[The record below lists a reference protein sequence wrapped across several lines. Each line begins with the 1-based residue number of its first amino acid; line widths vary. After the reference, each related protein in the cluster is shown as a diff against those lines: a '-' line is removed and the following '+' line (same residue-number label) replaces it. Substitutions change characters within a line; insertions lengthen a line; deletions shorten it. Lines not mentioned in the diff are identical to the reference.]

1 MADLPH
7 DHTQADLELI
17 AELDKAA
24 AVMAEDD
31 APAPVPAVTRDQ
43 VRALVA
49 AKDEPGDADGDRWLV
64 RRERDDPW
72 DDDIWDLDV
81 DALTD
86 AVMALLAEAPQPKVL
101 TTATLVHES
110 LPHGGFRGHVIV
122 DDNSIWDLPANTRVA
137 VVALGPPVPETP
149 EGVDQ

>member
-1 MADLPH
+1 MGDL
-7 DHTQADLELI
+7 
-17 AELDKAA
+17 
-24 AVMAEDD
+24 
-31 APAPVPAVTRDQ
+31 TRDQ

-49 AKDEPGDADGDRWLV
+49 AKDEPGDADGDKWLV

-101 TTATLVHES
+101 WEGETVRWGGRPRLAFSIVATPPLDVR
-110 LPHGGFRGHVIV
+110 P
-122 DDNSIWDLPANTRVA
+122 NTRVA
-137 VVALGPPVPETP
+137 VVALGPPVPEAP
-149 EGVDQ
+149 EGEGSTDA